1 MSLEISCKI
10 EFVSLYQEATKFIP
24 SEAWKQIEK
33 YIPIPLLEAINE
45 YQSLIKAINVEANRI
60 VLGSEQLV
68 EQPQSQLTSLFENI
82 NLTSD
87 KYTNNKRYFYPIQP
101 LTAESIFPTKE
112 KTSDI
117 EKQKK
122 SIVTGFCSKFSEN
135 P

>member
-10 EFVSLYQEATKFIP
+10 AFVSLYQETTKFIL

-68 EQPQSQLTSLFENI
+68 E
-82 NLTSD
+82 
-87 KYTNNKRYFYPIQP
+87 
-101 LTAESIFPTKE
+101 
-112 KTSDI
+112 
-117 EKQKK
+117 
-122 SIVTGFCSKFSEN
+122 
-135 P
+135 